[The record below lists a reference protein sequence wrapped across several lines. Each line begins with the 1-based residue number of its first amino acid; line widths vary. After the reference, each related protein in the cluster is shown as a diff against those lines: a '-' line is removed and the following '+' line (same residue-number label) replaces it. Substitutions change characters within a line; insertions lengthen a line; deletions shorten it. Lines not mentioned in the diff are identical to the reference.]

1 MKVFFILF
9 IVKSF
14 QAHVLEEL
22 LGYATKRLNFCKTAS
37 TKLLCVHRVL
47 IGLEI

>member
-22 LGYATKRLNFCKTAS
+22 LGYATKRLNFCKTTS

-47 IGLEI
+47 VGLEI